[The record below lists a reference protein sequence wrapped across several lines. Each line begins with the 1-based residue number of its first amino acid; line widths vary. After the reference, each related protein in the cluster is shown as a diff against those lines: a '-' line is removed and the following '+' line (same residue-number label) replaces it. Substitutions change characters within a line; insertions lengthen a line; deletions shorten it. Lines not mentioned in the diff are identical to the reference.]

1 MSHEARLRLEAL
13 GPAGATLLRT
23 LGEILG
29 PGRPAWVVGGAV
41 RDALSGA
48 GARDLDIA
56 MPSGAISFAREAADR
71 LGAAFLVL
79 DDRRGA
85 ARLVIPPGDSSP
97 GLQIDVA
104 DFRAPDL
111 AGDLRGRDFTVNAL
125 AVAVDELV
133 RMGETSVED
142 PTGGLRDLQARMVRL
157 CSPQSLEEDAVRVL
171 RAAHLAIV
179 PGWTLD
185 PAVASAAKRA
195 APGLQS
201 ISAERVRDEVLGMLA
216 EAASARGLRRLDEWG
231 VLGMLL
237 PERHAMK
244 ATTQSEPHRFDVWEH
259 SLRAVEAADV
269 LAAEAGALHPWGE
282 AFASH
287 LSEPLGDGATR
298 REALK
303 LSALLHDVAKPETRS
318 EDAGKTHFFGHDALG
333 AERVRVIAVR
343 MRLAGRLASTLE
355 RLVRNH
361 LRPMHL
367 AIAGEVTRRAR
378 YRLFRDLGDD
388 ALDLLLLSLADG
400 AALRGDSPLS
410 IWEGPGSRV
419 LRELM
424 AGHAEEAVAMAA
436 EPLLDGRQAMEA
448 LGLGPGPE
456 LGRLLGLLREAQA
469 TGVVSTREAA
479 VAYLRAQRARSLDTS
494 KPRPIE

>member
-1 MSHEARLRLEAL
+1 MSQEARLRLRAL
-13 GPAGATLLRT
+13 GPAGATLLLA

-29 PGRPAWVVGGAV
+29 PGRPAWLVGGAV

-48 GARDLDIA
+48 GVRDVDIA
-56 MPSGAISFAREAADR
+56 MPSGAVALAREAADR

-79 DDRRGA
+79 DEMRGA
-85 ARLVIPPGDSSP
+85 ARLVIPRGHSSP
-97 GLQIDVA
+97 GLQVDVA

-125 AVAVDELV
+125 AVPVAELV
-133 RMGETSVED
+133 GAEETSVED
-142 PTGGLRDLQARMVRL
+142 PTGGLRDLAARVVRL
-157 CSPQSLEEDAVRVL
+157 CSPRSLEEDAVRVL
-171 RAAHLAIV
+171 RAARLAIV

-185 PAVASAAKRA
+185 PAVASAAEQA
-195 APGLQS
+195 APGLRG
-201 ISAERVRDEVLGMLA
+201 ISAERVKDELLGMLA
-216 EAASARGLRRLDEWG
+216 EAASARGLRLLDDWG
-231 VLGMLL
+231 ALQMLL

-244 ATTQSEPHRFDVWEH
+244 STTQSEPHRFDVWEH

-269 LAAEAGALHPWGE
+269 LAARAGELHPWGE
-282 AFASH
+282 EFASH
-287 LSEPLGDGATR
+287 LSEPLGDGAAR

-303 LSALLHDVAKPETRS
+303 LSALLHDVAKPDTRT
-318 EDAGKTHFFGHDALG
+318 EEAGKTRFLGHDVLG
-333 AERVRVIAVR
+333 AEKVRAIAVR

-355 RLVRNH
+355 RLVRHH

-378 YRLFRDLGDD
+378 YRFFRDLGDD

-400 AALRGDSPLS
+400 AAVRGDSPLS
-410 IWEGPGSRV
+410 IWDGPGSRV

-424 AGHAEEAVAMAA
+424 AGRAEEAAA
-436 EPLLDGRQAMEA
+436 IATPPLLDGRQAMEA